1 MKLLAGLV
9 VTIIVLAAGAYAVIE
24 TNEVDDLAP
33 TVSSPTATPTTEPT
47 PTPVP
52 SENDIVRGYCSA
64 GDSQV
69 AAYDWPEHGVPAAVE
84 KMRSQ
89 IIVAAIACDYETL
102 EEIAL
107 AEGEGFSFSYGGD
120 ESPGRFWRQRER
132 EARRFGEPTSEYM
145 RYLVSILDLPYCKES
160 GPDGEVYYVWPRV
173 HCSARTASDWDD
185 LEGLYTDEQ
194 IEMMR
199 TGDSYLGFRVGILE
213 DGDWVYFI
221 AGD

>member
-1 MKLLAGLV
+1 MKLLTGLV
-9 VTIIVLAAGAYAVIE
+9 VTIVVLGAGAYAVIE
-24 TNEVDDLAP
+24 MNDVDGGAP
-33 TVSSPTATPTTEPT
+33 RASTPTATPTTEPT

-52 SENDIVRGYCSA
+52 SENEIARGNCSA

-69 AAYDWPEHGVPAAVE
+69 TAYDWPEHGVPAAVE
-84 KMRSQ
+84 EVRNQ

-107 AEGEGFSFSYGGD
+107 AAGDGFSFSYGGD
-120 ESPGRFWRQRER
+120 ESPARFWRQRER
-132 EARRFGEPTSEYM
+132 DAQRFAEPTSEYM

-160 GPDGEVYYVWPRV
+160 GPDGRVYYVWPRV
-173 HCSARTASDWDD
+173 HCGARTAGDWDD
-185 LEGLYTDEQ
+185 LKGLYTDEQ

-213 DGDWVYFI
+213 SGDWVYFI

>member
-9 VTIIVLAAGAYAVIE
+9 VTILVLAAGAYAVIE
-24 TNEVDDLAP
+24 MNDIDDPATEQPPMTPAP
-33 TVSSPTATPTTEPT
+33 ETSTLTPT
-47 PTPVP
+47 PTPSP
-52 SENDIVRGYCSA
+52 SASCSA
-64 GDSQV
+64 TALAGSHDHEMAAGLPEAV
-69 AAYDWPEHGVPAAVE
+69 AEIRIRVIE
-84 KMRSQ
+84 S
-89 IIVAAIACDYETL
+89 AIACDYETL
-102 EEIAL
+102 EAIAL
-107 AEGEGFSFSYGGD
+107 AEGEGFSFSFGGD
-120 ESPGRFWRQRER
+120 ESPARFWRQRER
-132 EARRFGEPTSEYM
+132 EARRFDEPTSEYM
-145 RYLVSILDLPYCKES
+145 RYLVSILELPYCKES
-160 GPDGEVYYVWPRV
+160 GPDDKVYYVWPRV